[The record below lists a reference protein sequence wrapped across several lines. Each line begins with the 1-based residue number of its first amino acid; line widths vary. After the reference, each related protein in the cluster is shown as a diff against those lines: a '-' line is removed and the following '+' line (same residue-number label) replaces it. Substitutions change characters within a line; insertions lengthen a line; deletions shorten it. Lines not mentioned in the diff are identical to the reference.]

1 VELRQRLLLS
11 LCGVAAL
18 LAATAA
24 RAELPAL
31 RALIERGAAV
41 TALVV
46 DLQTGQNVEQLNA
59 AQRLAPASLTKLV
72 TAGAVLD
79 AWPVDKTFD
88 TALVTGATLRDGVL
102 AGDLILQGGGDATLD
117 EEKLWSLAAQLRDLG
132 VREVTGRLLV
142 RPAGFGTLPCETR
155 DRCMGQERTDRAYN
169 ALLSSIGVDF
179 GNWCLVVRPGVV
191 NGEAALRSCSG
202 TALPIPVDGRIL
214 TGREG
219 SRETLQIERVTGREG
234 DRLRVSGSVA
244 VGPAQRIYRAMA
256 DPALGTGQLLGA
268 MLRQMGVRV
277 STEVAVTSA
286 ALPPSPQRLAEVE
299 GLQLREQVGRMMRYS
314 NNYIADV
321 LTLNL
326 AAERAHAT
334 QDRLSTASNVLL
346 EYLLRDRKAD
356 ARGDDFPILASGSG
370 LTPENRLSARDLA
383 ALLARQYR
391 DTRRFPAFYGS
402 LVVPREAPFSFLR
415 RGGPDWLD
423 RVALKTGSM
432 NEPYS
437 VGGVAGYLRRRDGGW
452 MAFAVI
458 VNGSDARR
466 QIPLGDAIGAAREDL
481 EGVLA
486 RY

>member
-1 VELRQRLLLS
+1 
-11 LCGVAAL
+11 
-18 LAATAA
+18 
-24 RAELPAL
+24 
-31 RALIERGAAV
+31 
-41 TALVV
+41 
-46 DLQTGQNVEQLNA
+46 
-59 AQRLAPASLTKLV
+59 
-72 TAGAVLD
+72 
-79 AWPVDKTFD
+79 
-88 TALVTGATLRDGVL
+88 
-102 AGDLILQGGGDATLD
+102 
-117 EEKLWSLAAQLRDLG
+117 
-132 VREVTGRLLV
+132 V

-268 MLRQMGVRV
+268 MLRQIGVRV
-277 STEVAVTSA
+277 SAEVAVTNA
-286 ALPPSPQRLAEVE
+286 ALPPNLQRLAEVE

-326 AAERAHAT
+326 AAERARAT

-356 ARGDDFPILASGSG
+356 ARGGDFPILASGSG

-383 ALLARQYR
+383 TLLARQYR
-391 DTRRFPAFYGS
+391 DARRFPAFYGS